1 MKKKDPS
8 AKAHMP
14 RVRVAAIIL
23 QDDKILL
30 AKHKKAGQ
38 TYWVPPGG
46 GVDFGESLED
56 ALQRELFEE
65 ADVHIR
71 VGQLVMVHD
80 SIPPDLHR
88 HIVNIFFMAEIVS
101 GEVKVGTDDKRLVG
115 MKFVSLNKIPKIR
128 LYPDVRAELMDI
140 AQGKFADM
148 PRYLGNLWR
157 DPE

>member
-1 MKKKDPS
+1 MKEPDVSEKK
-8 AKAHMP
+8 MP

-23 QDDKILL
+23 HKHKILL
-30 AKHKKAGQ
+30 AKHKKGDD

-46 GVDFGESLED
+46 GVDFGESLEE
-56 ALQRELFEE
+56 ALRRELFEE

-71 VGQLVMVHD
+71 VGKLVMVHD

-115 MKFVSLNKIPKIR
+115 MKFVSLNKIPKLR